1 MDKDKSNVVLVT
13 GATGGIGKSIV
24 TKFAERGMTLA
35 IADKDEEQANKLA
48 YEINHNDGKAMVFPG
63 DLLDKKYCD
72 NIAITVKEKLGS
84 IDILIN
90 NAGLMRR
97 GDITQTNDEDYELS
111 MKINVEAPFRLIR
124 AAIPIMAAAGGGS
137 IVNISSCWG
146 INPGPNHLI
155 YCTTKGALAS
165 MTKCLGRDHAHQNI
179 RINAVC
185 PNEVNTPML
194 RTGFKIRGLNPDD
207 ALDELNQSVPI
218 GRIAEPDEIADVVA
232 FLSSDEARYICGS
245 LVEINGGKPF
255 TNKIIVITG
264 ATRGIGLACAM
275 RLQKEGAII
284 CAIQRGNSKLFD
296 SFWV

>member
-1 MDKDKSNVVLVT
+1 MVKDKSNVVLVT

-24 TKFAERGMTLA
+24 NKYSRQGLTLA
-35 IADKDEEQANKLA
+35 IADKDEEQANKLVH
-48 YEINHNDGKAMVFPG
+48 EINHGNGKAMAFPG
-63 DLLDKKYCD
+63 DLLDQNYCD
-72 NIAITVKEKLGS
+72 SLANEVQKKLGS

-97 GDITQTNDEDYELS
+97 GDITQTSDEDYDLS

-124 AAIPIMAAAGGGS
+124 AAIPLMAEAGGGS
-137 IVNISSCWG
+137 IVNVSSCWG

-155 YCTTKGALAS
+155 YCTTKAALAA

-194 RTGFKIRGLNPDD
+194 RTGFEIRGLNPDD
-207 ALDELNQSVPI
+207 AIEELNQSVPI
-218 GRIAEPDEIADVVA
+218 GHIAEPEEIANVVS

-245 LVEINGGKPF
+245 LVEVNGGKA
-255 TNKIIVITG
+255 VY
-264 ATRGIGLACAM
+264 
-275 RLQKEGAII
+275 
-284 CAIQRGNSKLFD
+284 
-296 SFWV
+296 

>member
-1 MDKDKSNVVLVT
+1 MVKDKSNVVLVT

-24 TKFAERGMTLA
+24 NKYSRQGFTLA
-35 IADKDEEQANKLA
+35 IADKDEEQANKLVH
-48 YEINHNDGKAMVFPG
+48 EINHSNGKAMAFPG
-63 DLLDKKYCD
+63 DLLDQNYCD
-72 NIAITVKEKLGS
+72 SLANEVQKKLGS

-97 GDITQTNDEDYELS
+97 GDITQTSDEDYDLS

-124 AAIPIMAAAGGGS
+124 AAIPLMAEAGGGS
-137 IVNISSCWG
+137 IVNVSSCWG

-155 YCTTKGALAS
+155 YCTTKAALAA

-194 RTGFKIRGLNPDD
+194 RTGFEIRGLNPDD
-207 ALDELNQSVPI
+207 AIEELNQSVPI
-218 GRIAEPDEIADVVA
+218 GHIAEPEEIANVVS

-245 LVEINGGKPF
+245 LVEINGGKA
-255 TNKIIVITG
+255 VY
-264 ATRGIGLACAM
+264 
-275 RLQKEGAII
+275 
-284 CAIQRGNSKLFD
+284 
-296 SFWV
+296 

>member
-1 MDKDKSNVVLVT
+1 MVKDKSNVVLVT

-24 TKFAERGMTLA
+24 NKYSRQGLTLA
-35 IADKDEEQANKLA
+35 IADKDEEQANKLVH
-48 YEINHNDGKAMVFPG
+48 EINHGNGKAMAFPG
-63 DLLDKKYCD
+63 DLLAQNYCD
-72 NIAITVKEKLGS
+72 SLAYEVQKKLGS

-97 GDITQTNDEDYELS
+97 GDITQTSDEDYDLS

-124 AAIPIMAAAGGGS
+124 AAIPLMAEAGGGS
-137 IVNISSCWG
+137 IVNVSSCWG

-155 YCTTKGALAS
+155 YCTTKAALAA

-194 RTGFKIRGLNPDD
+194 RTGFEIRGLNPDD
-207 ALDELNQSVPI
+207 AIEELNQSVPI
-218 GRIAEPDEIADVVA
+218 GHIAEPEEIANVVS

-245 LVEINGGKPF
+245 LVEVNGGKA
-255 TNKIIVITG
+255 VY
-264 ATRGIGLACAM
+264 
-275 RLQKEGAII
+275 
-284 CAIQRGNSKLFD
+284 
-296 SFWV
+296 

>member
-1 MDKDKSNVVLVT
+1 MVKDKSNVVLVT

-24 TKFAERGMTLA
+24 NKYSRQGLTLA
-35 IADKDEEQANKLA
+35 IADKDEEQANKLVH
-48 YEINHNDGKAMVFPG
+48 EINHGNGKAMAFPG
-63 DLLDKKYCD
+63 DLLDQNYCD
-72 NIAITVKEKLGS
+72 RLANEVQKKLGS

-97 GDITQTNDEDYELS
+97 GDITQTSDEDYDLS

-124 AAIPIMAAAGGGS
+124 AAIPLMAEAGGGS
-137 IVNISSCWG
+137 IVNVSSCWG

-155 YCTTKGALAS
+155 YCTTKAALAA

-194 RTGFKIRGLNPDD
+194 RTGFEIRGLNPDD
-207 ALDELNQSVPI
+207 AIEELNQSVPI
-218 GRIAEPDEIADVVA
+218 GHIAEPEEIADVVS

-245 LVEINGGKPF
+245 LVEINGGKA
-255 TNKIIVITG
+255 VY
-264 ATRGIGLACAM
+264 
-275 RLQKEGAII
+275 
-284 CAIQRGNSKLFD
+284 
-296 SFWV
+296 

>member
-13 GATGGIGKSIV
+13 GANGGIGKAIV
-24 TKFAERGMTLA
+24 NKYSRQGLTLA
-35 IADKDEEQANKLA
+35 IADKDEEQANKLVH
-48 YEINHNDGKAMVFPG
+48 EINRGNGKAMAFPG
-63 DLLDKKYCD
+63 DLLDQNYSD
-72 NIAITVKEKLGS
+72 NLATEVKEKLGS

-97 GDITQTNDEDYELS
+97 GDITQTSDEDYELS

-124 AAIPIMAAAGGGS
+124 ASIPLMVESGGGS

-155 YCTTKGALAS
+155 YCTTKAALAA

-194 RTGFKIRGLNPDD
+194 RTGFEIRGLNPDD
-207 ALDELNQSVPI
+207 AIRELNQSVPI
-218 GRIAEPDEIADVVA
+218 GHIAEPEEIADVVA

-245 LVEINGGKPF
+245 LVEINGGKA
-255 TNKIIVITG
+255 VY
-264 ATRGIGLACAM
+264 
-275 RLQKEGAII
+275 
-284 CAIQRGNSKLFD
+284 
-296 SFWV
+296 

>member
-1 MDKDKSNVVLVT
+1 MVKDKSNVVLVT

-24 TKFAERGMTLA
+24 NKYSRQGFTLA
-35 IADKDEEQANKLA
+35 IADKDEEQANKLVH
-48 YEINHNDGKAMVFPG
+48 EINHGNGKAMAFPG
-63 DLLDKKYCD
+63 DLLDQNYCD
-72 NIAITVKEKLGS
+72 RLANEVQKKLGS

-97 GDITQTNDEDYELS
+97 GDITQTSDEDYDLS

-124 AAIPIMAAAGGGS
+124 AAIPLMAEAGGGS
-137 IVNISSCWG
+137 IVNVSSCWG

-155 YCTTKGALAS
+155 YCTTKAALAA

-194 RTGFKIRGLNPDD
+194 RTGFEIRGLNPDD
-207 ALDELNQSVPI
+207 AIDELNQSVPI
-218 GRIAEPDEIADVVA
+218 GHIAEPEEIANVVS

-245 LVEINGGKPF
+245 LVEINGGKA
-255 TNKIIVITG
+255 VY
-264 ATRGIGLACAM
+264 
-275 RLQKEGAII
+275 
-284 CAIQRGNSKLFD
+284 
-296 SFWV
+296 

>member
-13 GATGGIGKSIV
+13 GANGGIGKAIV
-24 TKFAERGMTLA
+24 NKYSRKGLTMA
-35 IADKDEEQANKLA
+35 IADKDEDAANKLVH
-48 YEINHNDGKAMVFPG
+48 EINQSGGKAMAFPG
-63 DLLDKKYCD
+63 DLLDQNYSD
-72 NIAITVKEKLGS
+72 NLANEVKEKLGS

-97 GDITQTNDEDYELS
+97 GDITQTSDEDYELS

-124 AAIPIMAAAGGGS
+124 ASIPLMVESGGGS

-155 YCTTKGALAS
+155 YCTTRAALAA

-194 RTGFKIRGLNPDD
+194 RTGFEIRGLNPDD
-207 ALDELNQSVPI
+207 AIRELNQSVPI
-218 GRIAEPDEIADVVA
+218 GHIAEPEEIADVVA

-245 LVEINGGKPF
+245 LVEINGGKA
-255 TNKIIVITG
+255 VY
-264 ATRGIGLACAM
+264 
-275 RLQKEGAII
+275 
-284 CAIQRGNSKLFD
+284 
-296 SFWV
+296 

>member
-1 MDKDKSNVVLVT
+1 MGKDKSNVVLVT
-13 GATGGIGKSIV
+13 GANGGIGKAIV
-24 TKFAERGMTLA
+24 NKYSRQGLTMA
-35 IADKDEEQANKLA
+35 IADKEEDAANKLVH
-48 YEINHNDGKAMVFPG
+48 EINSSNGKAMAFPG
-63 DLLDKKYCD
+63 DLLDQNYSD
-72 NIAITVKEKLGS
+72 NLANEVKEKLGS

-97 GDITQTNDEDYELS
+97 GDITQTSDEDYELS

-124 AAIPIMAAAGGGS
+124 ASIPLMVDSGGGS

-155 YCTTKGALAS
+155 YCTTKAALAA

-194 RTGFKIRGLNPDD
+194 RTGFEIRGLNPDD
-207 ALDELNQSVPI
+207 AIRELNQSVPI
-218 GRIAEPDEIADVVA
+218 GHIAEPEEIADVVA

-245 LVEINGGKPF
+245 LVEINGGKA
-255 TNKIIVITG
+255 VY
-264 ATRGIGLACAM
+264 
-275 RLQKEGAII
+275 
-284 CAIQRGNSKLFD
+284 
-296 SFWV
+296 

>member
-1 MDKDKSNVVLVT
+1 MGKDKSNVVLVT
-13 GATGGIGKSIV
+13 GASGGIGKAIV
-24 TKFAERGMTLA
+24 NKYSRQGLTMA
-35 IADKDEEQANKLA
+35 IADKDEDKANKLVH
-48 YEINHNDGKAMVFPG
+48 EINHGNGKAMAFPG
-63 DLLDKKYCD
+63 DLLDQNYSD
-72 NIAITVKEKLGS
+72 NLANEVKEKLGS

-97 GDITQTNDEDYELS
+97 GDITQTSDEDYELS

-124 AAIPIMAAAGGGS
+124 ASIPLMVDSGGGS

-155 YCTTKGALAS
+155 YCTTKAALAA

-194 RTGFKIRGLNPDD
+194 RTGFEIRGLNPDD
-207 ALDELNQSVPI
+207 AIRELNQSVPI
-218 GRIAEPDEIADVVA
+218 GHIAEPEEIADVVS

-245 LVEINGGKPF
+245 LVEINGGKA
-255 TNKIIVITG
+255 VY
-264 ATRGIGLACAM
+264 
-275 RLQKEGAII
+275 
-284 CAIQRGNSKLFD
+284 
-296 SFWV
+296 

>member
-1 MDKDKSNVVLVT
+1 MVKDKSNVVLVT

-24 TKFAERGMTLA
+24 NKYSRQGLTLA
-35 IADKDEEQANKLA
+35 IADKDEEQANKLVH
-48 YEINHNDGKAMVFPG
+48 EINHGNGKAMAFPG
-63 DLLDKKYCD
+63 DLLDQNYCD
-72 NIAITVKEKLGS
+72 SLANEVQKKLGS

-97 GDITQTNDEDYELS
+97 GDITQTSDEDYDLS

-124 AAIPIMAAAGGGS
+124 AAIPLMAESGGGS
-137 IVNISSCWG
+137 IVNVSSCWG

-155 YCTTKGALAS
+155 YCTTKAALAA

-194 RTGFKIRGLNPDD
+194 RTGFEIRGLNPDD
-207 ALDELNQSVPI
+207 AIEELNQSVPI
-218 GRIAEPDEIADVVA
+218 GHIAEPEEIANVVS

-245 LVEINGGKPF
+245 LVEINGGKA
-255 TNKIIVITG
+255 VY
-264 ATRGIGLACAM
+264 
-275 RLQKEGAII
+275 
-284 CAIQRGNSKLFD
+284 
-296 SFWV
+296 

>member
-1 MDKDKSNVVLVT
+1 MSLIHNNHAKVVLVT
-13 GATGGIGKSIV
+13 GANGGIGKAIV
-24 TKFAERGMTLA
+24 NKYSRQGLTLA
-35 IADKDEEQANKLA
+35 IADKNEEQANKLVH
-48 YEINHNDGKAMVFPG
+48 EINRGNGKAMAFPG
-63 DLLDKKYCD
+63 DLLDQNYSD
-72 NIAITVKEKLGS
+72 SLANEVKEKLGS

-97 GDITQTNDEDYELS
+97 GDITQTSDEDYELS

-124 AAIPIMAAAGGGS
+124 ASIPFMVESGGGS

-155 YCTTKGALAS
+155 YCTTKAALAA

-194 RTGFKIRGLNPDD
+194 RTGFEIRGLNPDD
-207 ALDELNQSVPI
+207 AIEELNQSVPI
-218 GRIAEPDEIADVVA
+218 GHIAEPEEIADVVA

-245 LVEINGGKPF
+245 LVEINGGKA
-255 TNKIIVITG
+255 VY
-264 ATRGIGLACAM
+264 
-275 RLQKEGAII
+275 
-284 CAIQRGNSKLFD
+284 
-296 SFWV
+296 

>member
-1 MDKDKSNVVLVT
+1 MGKDKSNVVLVT
-13 GATGGIGKSIV
+13 GANGGIGKAIV
-24 TKFAERGMTLA
+24 NKYSRQGLTMA
-35 IADKDEEQANKLA
+35 IADKDENAANKLVH
-48 YEINHNDGKAMVFPG
+48 EINSSNGKAMAFPG
-63 DLLDKKYCD
+63 DLLDQNYSD
-72 NIAITVKEKLGS
+72 NLANEVKEKLGS

-97 GDITQTNDEDYELS
+97 GNITQTSDEDYELS

-124 AAIPIMAAAGGGS
+124 ASIPLMVDSGGGS

-155 YCTTKGALAS
+155 YCTTKAALAA

-194 RTGFKIRGLNPDD
+194 RTGFEIRGLNPDD
-207 ALDELNQSVPI
+207 AIRELNQSVPI
-218 GRIAEPDEIADVVA
+218 GHIAEPEEIADVVA

-245 LVEINGGKPF
+245 LVEINGGKA
-255 TNKIIVITG
+255 VY
-264 ATRGIGLACAM
+264 
-275 RLQKEGAII
+275 
-284 CAIQRGNSKLFD
+284 
-296 SFWV
+296 

>member
-1 MDKDKSNVVLVT
+1 MVKDKSNVVLVT

-24 TKFAERGMTLA
+24 NKYSRQGFTLA
-35 IADKDEEQANKLA
+35 IADKDEEQANKLVH
-48 YEINHNDGKAMVFPG
+48 EINHSNGKAMAFPG
-63 DLLDKKYCD
+63 DLLDQNYCD
-72 NIAITVKEKLGS
+72 SLANEVQKKLGS

-97 GDITQTNDEDYELS
+97 GDITQTSDEDYDLS

-124 AAIPIMAAAGGGS
+124 AAIPLMAEAGGGS
-137 IVNISSCWG
+137 IVNVSSCWG

-155 YCTTKGALAS
+155 YCTTKAALAA

-194 RTGFKIRGLNPDD
+194 RTGFEIRGLNPDD
-207 ALDELNQSVPI
+207 AIDELNQSVPI
-218 GRIAEPDEIADVVA
+218 GHIAEPEEIANVVS

-245 LVEINGGKPF
+245 LVEINGGKA
-255 TNKIIVITG
+255 VY
-264 ATRGIGLACAM
+264 
-275 RLQKEGAII
+275 
-284 CAIQRGNSKLFD
+284 
-296 SFWV
+296 

>member
-1 MDKDKSNVVLVT
+1 MIKDKSNVVLVT

-24 TKFAERGMTLA
+24 NKFSRQGLTLA
-35 IADKDEEQANKLA
+35 IADKDEEHANKLVH
-48 YEINHNDGKAMVFPG
+48 EINHGNGKAMAFPG
-63 DLLDKKYCD
+63 DLLDQNYCD
-72 NIAITVKEKLGS
+72 RLANEVQKKLGS

-97 GDITQTNDEDYELS
+97 GDITQTSDEDYDLS

-124 AAIPIMAAAGGGS
+124 AAIPLMAEAGGGS
-137 IVNISSCWG
+137 IVNVSSCWG

-155 YCTTKGALAS
+155 YCTTKAALAA

-194 RTGFKIRGLNPDD
+194 RTGFEIRGLNPDD
-207 ALDELNQSVPI
+207 AIEELNQSVPI
-218 GRIAEPDEIADVVA
+218 GHIAEPEEIANVVS

-245 LVEINGGKPF
+245 LVEINGGKA
-255 TNKIIVITG
+255 VY
-264 ATRGIGLACAM
+264 
-275 RLQKEGAII
+275 
-284 CAIQRGNSKLFD
+284 
-296 SFWV
+296 

>member
-1 MDKDKSNVVLVT
+1 MVKDKSNVVLVT

-24 TKFAERGMTLA
+24 NKYSRQGLTLA
-35 IADKDEEQANKLA
+35 IADKDEEQANKLVH
-48 YEINHNDGKAMVFPG
+48 EINHGNGKAMTFPG
-63 DLLDKKYCD
+63 DLLDQNYCD
-72 NIAITVKEKLGS
+72 SLANEVQKKLGS

-97 GDITQTNDEDYELS
+97 GDITQTSDEDYDLS

-124 AAIPIMAAAGGGS
+124 AAIPLMAEAGGGS
-137 IVNISSCWG
+137 IVNVSSCWG

-155 YCTTKGALAS
+155 YCTTKAALAA

-194 RTGFKIRGLNPDD
+194 RTGFEIRGLNPDD
-207 ALDELNQSVPI
+207 AIDELNQSVPI
-218 GRIAEPDEIADVVA
+218 GHIAEPEEIANVVS

-245 LVEINGGKPF
+245 LVEINGGKA
-255 TNKIIVITG
+255 VY
-264 ATRGIGLACAM
+264 
-275 RLQKEGAII
+275 
-284 CAIQRGNSKLFD
+284 
-296 SFWV
+296 

>member
-1 MDKDKSNVVLVT
+1 MGKDKSNVVLVT
-13 GATGGIGKSIV
+13 GANGGIGKAIV
-24 TKFAERGMTLA
+24 NKYSRQGLTMA
-35 IADKDEEQANKLA
+35 IADKGENAANKLVH
-48 YEINHNDGKAMVFPG
+48 EINSSNGKAMAFPG
-63 DLLDKKYCD
+63 DLLDQNYSD
-72 NIAITVKEKLGS
+72 NLANEVKEKLGS

-97 GDITQTNDEDYELS
+97 GNITQTSDEDYELS

-124 AAIPIMAAAGGGS
+124 ASIPLMVDSGGGS

-155 YCTTKGALAS
+155 YCTTKAALAA

-194 RTGFKIRGLNPDD
+194 RTGFEIRGLNPDD
-207 ALDELNQSVPI
+207 AMRELNQSVPI
-218 GRIAEPDEIADVVA
+218 GHIAEPEEIADVVA

-245 LVEINGGKPF
+245 LVEINGGKA
-255 TNKIIVITG
+255 VY
-264 ATRGIGLACAM
+264 
-275 RLQKEGAII
+275 
-284 CAIQRGNSKLFD
+284 
-296 SFWV
+296 

>member
-1 MDKDKSNVVLVT
+1 MVKDKSNVVLVT

-24 TKFAERGMTLA
+24 NKYSRQGFTLA
-35 IADKDEEQANKLA
+35 IADKDEEQANKLVH
-48 YEINHNDGKAMVFPG
+48 EINHGNGKAMAFPG
-63 DLLDKKYCD
+63 DLLDQNYCD
-72 NIAITVKEKLGS
+72 SLANEVQKKLGS

-97 GDITQTNDEDYELS
+97 GDITQTSDEDYDLS

-124 AAIPIMAAAGGGS
+124 AAIPLMAEAGGGS
-137 IVNISSCWG
+137 IVNVSSCWG

-155 YCTTKGALAS
+155 YCTTKAALAA

-194 RTGFKIRGLNPDD
+194 RTGFEIRGLNPDD
-207 ALDELNQSVPI
+207 AIEELNQSVPI
-218 GRIAEPDEIADVVA
+218 GHIAEPEEIANVVS

-245 LVEINGGKPF
+245 LVEINGGKA
-255 TNKIIVITG
+255 VY
-264 ATRGIGLACAM
+264 
-275 RLQKEGAII
+275 
-284 CAIQRGNSKLFD
+284 
-296 SFWV
+296 

>member
-1 MDKDKSNVVLVT
+1 MVKDKSNVVLVT

-24 TKFAERGMTLA
+24 NKYSRQGFTLA
-35 IADKDEEQANKLA
+35 IADKDEEQASKLVH
-48 YEINHNDGKAMVFPG
+48 EINHSNGKAMAFPG
-63 DLLDKKYCD
+63 DLLDQNYCD
-72 NIAITVKEKLGS
+72 SLANEVQKKLGS

-97 GDITQTNDEDYELS
+97 GDITQTSDEDYDLS

-124 AAIPIMAAAGGGS
+124 AAIPLMAESGGGS
-137 IVNISSCWG
+137 IVNVSSCWG

-155 YCTTKGALAS
+155 YCTTKAALAA

-194 RTGFKIRGLNPDD
+194 RTGFEIRGLNPDD
-207 ALDELNQSVPI
+207 AIDELNQSVPI
-218 GRIAEPDEIADVVA
+218 GHIAEPEEIANVVS

-245 LVEINGGKPF
+245 LVEINGGKA
-255 TNKIIVITG
+255 VY
-264 ATRGIGLACAM
+264 
-275 RLQKEGAII
+275 
-284 CAIQRGNSKLFD
+284 
-296 SFWV
+296 

>member
-1 MDKDKSNVVLVT
+1 MVKDKSNVVLVT
-13 GATGGIGKSIV
+13 GANGGIGKAIV
-24 TKFAERGMTLA
+24 NKYSRQGLTMA
-35 IADKDEEQANKLA
+35 IADKDEDKANKLVH
-48 YEINHNDGKAMVFPG
+48 EINHGNGKAMAFPG
-63 DLLDKKYCD
+63 DLLDQNYSD
-72 NIAITVKEKLGS
+72 NLANEVKEKLGS

-97 GDITQTNDEDYELS
+97 GDITQTSDEDYELS

-124 AAIPIMAAAGGGS
+124 ASIPLMVDSGGGS

-155 YCTTKGALAS
+155 YCTTKAALAA

-194 RTGFKIRGLNPDD
+194 RTGFEIRGLNPDD
-207 ALDELNQSVPI
+207 AIRELNQSVPI
-218 GRIAEPDEIADVVA
+218 GHIAEPEEIADVVA

-245 LVEINGGKPF
+245 LVEINGGKA
-255 TNKIIVITG
+255 VY
-264 ATRGIGLACAM
+264 
-275 RLQKEGAII
+275 
-284 CAIQRGNSKLFD
+284 
-296 SFWV
+296 